1 MMTFRPATEA
11 DMPDL
16 AALEAVASA
25 HGWNERQYRDS
36 LAAGHAFLLLEIDG
50 QLCGHAVTMA
60 VLDEAEL
67 LTIVI
72 AAQKQGQGLGQAL
85 LGRLLE
91 QLRQMGCTRLFLEV
105 RESNQPARA
114 LYAKSGFTETGRRKH
129 YYPTA
134 TGREHAVLMEMSL

>member
-1 MMTFRPATEA
+1 MIAFRPASA
-11 DMPDL
+11 PDL
-16 AALEAVASA
+16 AKLASLEAAA
-25 HGWNERQYRDS
+25 TPPGWSERQFHDS

-50 QLCGHAVTMA
+50 EVCGHAVSMT

-72 AAQKQGQGLGQAL
+72 APERQGQRLGQAL
-85 LGRLLE
+85 LGELL
-91 QLRQMGCTRLFLEV
+91 QRLRQQGCSRLFLEV

-114 LYAKSGFTETGRRKH
+114 LYAKSGFVETGLRKH

-134 TGREHAVLMEMSL
+134 SGREHAVLMELGL

>member
-1 MMTFRPATEA
+1 MITFRPATSA

-16 AALEAVASA
+16 AALEAAA
-25 HGWNERQYRDS
+25 TTHGWSERQYRDS

-85 LGRLLE
+85 LGRLLD
-91 QLRQMGCTRLFLEV
+91 QLRRQGCARLFLEV
-105 RESNQPARA
+105 RESNRPARA
-114 LYAKSGFTETGRRKH
+114 LYAKSGFTETGLRKH

-134 TGREHAVLMEMSL
+134 TGREHAVLMEIGL

>member
-1 MMTFRPATEA
+1 MITFRPATAA
-11 DMPDL
+11 DMPGL
-16 AALEAVASA
+16 AALEAAATA
-25 HGWNERQYRDS
+25 HGWSERQYRDS

-50 QLCGHAVTMA
+50 QLCGHAVAMA

-72 AAQKQGQGLGQAL
+72 AAEKQGQGLGRTL

-91 QLRQMGCTRLFLEV
+91 QLRQLGCTRLFLEV
-105 RESNQPARA
+105 RESNRPARA
-114 LYAKSGFTETGRRKH
+114 LYANSGFSETGLRKH

-134 TGREHAVLMEMSL
+134 AGREHAVLMEIEL

>member
-1 MMTFRPATEA
+1 MITFRPATSA

-16 AALEAVASA
+16 AALEAAA
-25 HGWNERQYRDS
+25 TTHGWSEWQYRDS

-72 AAQKQGQGLGQAL
+72 AAQKQGQGQGQVL
-85 LGRLLE
+85 LGRLLD
-91 QLRQMGCTRLFLEV
+91 QLRRQGCARLFLEV
-105 RESNQPARA
+105 RESNRPARA
-114 LYAKSGFTETGRRKH
+114 LYAKSGFTETGLRKH

-134 TGREHAVLMEMSL
+134 TGREHAVLMEIGL